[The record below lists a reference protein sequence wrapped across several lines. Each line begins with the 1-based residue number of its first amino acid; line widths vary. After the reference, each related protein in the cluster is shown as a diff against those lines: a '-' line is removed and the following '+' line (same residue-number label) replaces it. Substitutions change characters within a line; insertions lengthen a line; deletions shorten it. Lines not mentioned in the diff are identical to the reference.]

1 MYSLVGIS
9 ICFSLLFVGLEALQS
24 IEDVIQ
30 GLLGDLKA
38 GSAGYDGADCAARQ
52 VGCVTQGSF
61 WPNLTVILR
70 SYLESALSAA
80 YESRQ
85 TWPSRMYNHNVRT
98 FKMLRLLR

>member
-1 MYSLVGIS
+1 MSFFFAFCGPQSV
-9 ICFSLLFVGLEALQS
+9 QS

-61 WPNLTVILR
+61 WPNFTVIF
-70 SYLESALSAA
+70 
-80 YESRQ
+80 
-85 TWPSRMYNHNVRT
+85 W
-98 FKMLRLLR
+98 